1 MYLSQILPSEA
12 ISHAPDIWGSSSK
25 LDSPWR
31 RAPVPSL
38 PHKRWCW
45 PCKLVK
51 TYHLVRG
58 AVLLVV
64 VGGVWLLALCAVIS
78 PGPVVGTPTPTQ
90 RPKRS
95 YCMYVHAGGPRYVAL
110 VVTMF
115 ASAPVVLGNIECP
128 VSLANTLP
136 RFSTC
141 VGLRGL
147 AMVRGCRSW
156 VECVHRKNLRA
167 KDFVKCIDSSD
178 VHIVLDLDLHN
189 HFRKALTWA
198 ANNAQ
203 PAGAGG
209 GETVVEPDGLSG
221 RSGNQAHASAPASSD
236 AVAVS
241 AVTTQSEGVAMR
253 ASSGALVTRAS
264 PAAPTGQGVATQG
277 VSPAGDVVPRELSR
291 GRQRPSQK
299 RPRESGASAAG
310 GAKRT
315 FKKGRLLTDGDVVLD
330 ASAPFILPDAS
341 RSAAQ
346 QIEELEA
353 QVHALQASVH
363 ALKARLRDEKKHRH
377 AAALTSVCKGID
389 LEELKAILGR
399 AGLTNFTPVA
409 PTWLGI
415 ELTVFGIKHV
425 HDTASKVLA
434 ASSCTPAG
442 ILRSMLLKVANP
454 EEELRHVVLSRVVD
468 YIHQESAHEWP
479 AEQLTHLRGATALAT
494 VLTNES
500 IRDLQFQQGELT
512 LECMQVWLVVRLA
525 LAAVFKTLHGYGV
538 LLFGCTHLAL
548 TACSIH

>member
-1 MYLSQILPSEA
+1 
-12 ISHAPDIWGSSSK
+12 
-25 LDSPWR
+25 
-31 RAPVPSL
+31 
-38 PHKRWCW
+38 
-45 PCKLVK
+45 
-51 TYHLVRG
+51 
-58 AVLLVV
+58 
-64 VGGVWLLALCAVIS
+64 
-78 PGPVVGTPTPTQ
+78 
-90 RPKRS
+90 
-95 YCMYVHAGGPRYVAL
+95 MYVHASGPRLVAL

-115 ASAPVVLGNIECP
+115 ASAASYVGQHR
-128 VSLANTLP
+128 VSGLSREHFASL
-136 RFSTC
+136 FQC
-141 VGLRGL
+141 VGVRGL
-147 AMVRGCRSW
+147 ALVRGCRSW
-156 VECVHRKNLRA
+156 VRCVHRKNLRA

-277 VSPAGDVVPRELSR
+277 VSPAGDVAPRQLSR

-341 RSAAQ
+341 RSPAQ

-479 AEQLTHLRGATALAT
+479 TEQLTHLRGATALAT

-512 LECMQVWLVVRLA
+512 LECMQVWPVVRLA